1 LQKVKNQLA
10 ASNFRRLQSD
20 HFLMFQLLMAESD
33 RGWRTL
39 NTDPARTQ
47 AVTAADVQRVAK
59 QYFESANRN
68 VLIFYTSKN
77 GPPRPGPG
85 TARPV
90 TEGGTQ

>member
-1 LQKVKNQLA
+1 
-10 ASNFRRLQSD
+10 
-20 HFLMFQLLMAESD
+20 MFQLLMAESD

-68 VLIFYTSKN
+68 VLIFYTGKT
-77 GPPRPGPG
+77 GPPGPRPGPG
-85 TARPV
+85 RPA
-90 TEGGTQ
+90 TEGGTE